1 MKSASKF
8 YIYALYDPEI
18 GVKCLF
24 YIGQTKKSLKV
35 RLNKHCY
42 YARNL
47 KRGGRSDNPD
57 KQNWVFDILKRGER
71 PSIVLIDRCYDQQE
85 ADEKEKFWI
94 SFCKSMGH
102 PILNKSTGGLCG
114 GTFSLSEEA
123 RKKQSEYALNRTEIH
138 KIRNR
143 EANRGH
149 KYSVEHNQRC
159 RESRLKGKPVVRT
172 NLKIAQY
179 DLNDNLIAVFNG
191 TMDAVRKTGVSYQA
205 IQSCLWKRA
214 NTGYGFKWK
223 FTGEKFK

>member
-1 MKSASKF
+1 MFVLHRAN
-8 YIYALYDPEI
+8 
-18 GVKCLF
+18 
-24 YIGQTKKSLKV
+24 KKSLKV

-42 YARNL
+42 YARNF

-123 RKKQSEYALNRTEIH
+123 RKKQSEY
-138 KIRNR
+138 
-143 EANRGH
+143 
-149 KYSVEHNQRC
+149 
-159 RESRLKGKPVVRT
+159 
-172 NLKIAQY
+172 

>member
-1 MKSASKF
+1 MKSANEF

-42 YARNL
+42 YARNF

-123 RKKQSEYALNRTEIH
+123 RKKT
-138 KIRNR
+138 IRICFKQDR
-143 EANRGH
+143 
-149 KYSVEHNQRC
+149 
-159 RESRLKGKPVVRT
+159 
-172 NLKIAQY
+172 
-179 DLNDNLIAVFNG
+179 
-191 TMDAVRKTGVSYQA
+191 
-205 IQSCLWKRA
+205 
-214 NTGYGFKWK
+214 NT
-223 FTGEKFK
+223 

>member
-1 MKSASKF
+1 MFVLHRAN
-8 YIYALYDPEI
+8 
-18 GVKCLF
+18 
-24 YIGQTKKSLKV
+24 KKSLKV

-42 YARNL
+42 YARNF